1 MSGMPGNAKPVSV
14 IEDTAVAPERLP
26 AYMKD
31 FGEMLER
38 LGLKCVYHAH
48 ISTGELHL
56 RPVLNLKEEND
67 RVLLRRVAEETA
79 MLENKH
85 RGSLSGEHGDG
96 RLRGE
101 FIPLLFGEKVYGLM
115 QESKACWD
123 PEGSFNAR
131 KIVNTPPMETSI
143 RYEVG
148 ESNVTR
154 RR

>member
-1 MSGMPGNAKPVSV
+1 MEFTEGGTRVVVRNAGNAKPVSV

-67 RVLLRRVAEETA
+67 RVLFRACGGR
-79 MLENKH
+79 
-85 RGSLSGEHGDG
+85 DG
-96 RLRGE
+96 
-101 FIPLLFGEKVYGLM
+101 
-115 QESKACWD
+115 
-123 PEGSFNAR
+123 
-131 KIVNTPPMETSI
+131 
-143 RYEVG
+143 
-148 ESNVTR
+148 
-154 RR
+154 